1 MDKFTKR
8 FIEKQLEDYPKMDE
22 YIMQRRLELKYP
34 IGQTDENIGGS
45 SSGNI
50 SNPTEQTVM
59 TMHSDKRL
67 NQLEKTKEAIETV
80 LNSLDTNSY
89 SLVELR
95 YWTKPQTRTWIGVA
109 REIGYSERQCYN
121 VRDLIV
127 ENIGKELGIY

>member
-34 IGQTDENIGGS
+34 IGQSDENIGGS
-45 SSGNI
+45 SSGRI
-50 SNPTEQTVM
+50 SNPTEQAVM
-59 TMHSDKRL
+59 TIHSDKRL
-67 NQLEKTKEAIETV
+67 NQLEKTKEALETV
-80 LNSLDTNSY
+80 LNTLDSNAY
-89 SLVELR
+89 ALVELR
-95 YWTKPQTRTWIGVA
+95 YWTKPQTRTWVGIA

-127 ENIGKELGIY
+127 ENIGKELGMT